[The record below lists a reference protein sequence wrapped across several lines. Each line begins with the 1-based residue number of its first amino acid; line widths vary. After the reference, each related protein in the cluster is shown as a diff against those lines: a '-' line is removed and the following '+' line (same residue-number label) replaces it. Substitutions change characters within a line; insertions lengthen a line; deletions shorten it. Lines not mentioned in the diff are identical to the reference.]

1 MANDKRQLLV
11 VDDSEIDRI
20 ILKSM
25 LSAEFTIQEATNGSM
40 AIEFITRISDQLDAV
55 LLDISMP
62 HITGFDVLQFMRDK
76 GMNELPVFL
85 ITSEPTRENVERALM
100 YNVEEFICK
109 PFFKDDVLR
118 RLHSRLGVIPE
129 FDPQKEDLSETRAF
143 ISSLQDVY
151 QRYLVNFGKK
161 DDRYRVMQDLMHI
174 LLTRYSRTKHG
185 KGLDNNRIDLIS
197 RAAYFCDIGEML
209 LPDKRIQLME
219 GQAASLTETQQSH
232 TVLGANL
239 VRLNQAKT
247 CAYFVE
253 ICSGMCLH
261 HHERYDGTGY
271 PDGIRGKNNSI
282 FNQLCRLVD
291 DFEEKRSKFYGNS
304 MRPVKFIIK
313 RLLSDD
319 PGMVSQEV
327 LDLLEDCEPNILDYF
342 SKSYS

>member
-1 MANDKRQLLV
+1 MANEKRLLV

-25 LSAEFTIQEATNGSM
+25 LANEFTIQEATNGSM

-76 GMNELPVFL
+76 GMNDLPVFL

-109 PFFKDDVLR
+109 PFFREDVLR

-129 FDPQKEDLSETRAF
+129 FDPQKEDMTETKAF

-151 QRYLVNFGKK
+151 QHYLVNFGKK
-161 DDRYRVMQDLMHI
+161 DDRYLVMEDLMRI
-174 LLTRYSRTKHG
+174 LLTRYSRTKQG
-185 KGLDNNRIDLIS
+185 KGLDNTRIDLIS
-197 RAAYFCDIGEML
+197 KAAYFCDIGEML
-209 LPDKRIQLME
+209 IPDKRMQLME
-219 GQAASLTETQQSH
+219 GQTTLTETQHSH

-239 VRLNQAKT
+239 VRLNQARS

-261 HHERYDGTGY
+261 HHERYDGKGY

-304 MRPVKFIIK
+304 TRPVKFIIK
-313 RLLSDD
+313 RLLTDD
-319 PGMVSQEV
+319 PGMVSKEV

-342 SKSYS
+342 SRSFG

>member
-1 MANDKRQLLV
+1 MAQDKRQLLV

-25 LSAEFTIQEATNGSM
+25 LSSEFSIQEATNGSM
-40 AIEFITRISDQLDAV
+40 AIEFITRISAQLDAV

-76 GMNELPVFL
+76 GLSELPVFL
-85 ITSEPTRENVERALM
+85 ITSEPTRENVERALA

-109 PFFKDDVLR
+109 PFLKEDVLR

-129 FDPQKEDLSETRAF
+129 YDPQKEDVSETKAF

-161 DDRYRVMQDLMHI
+161 DDRYRVMQDLMQI
-174 LLTRYSRTKHG
+174 LLTRYSRTKQG
-185 KGLDNNRIDLIS
+185 KGLDNTRIELIS
-197 RAAYFCDIGEML
+197 KAAYFCDIGEML
-209 LPDKRIQLME
+209 LPDKRLQLME
-219 GQAASLTETQQSH
+219 GQAATLSETQQSH

-261 HHERYDGTGY
+261 HHERFDGKGY
-271 PDGIRGKNNSI
+271 PDGIRGKNNSV
-282 FNQLCRLVD
+282 FNQMCRLVD

-319 PGMVSQEV
+319 PGMVSKEV
-327 LDLLEDCEPNILDYF
+327 LEVLEDCEPNILDYF
-342 SKSYS
+342 SKSYG